1 MECTYT
7 YEFTVD
13 EFGRPGGMYSLA
25 DLPIVA
31 IKELTRTGTIITQDS
46 VNKLYEIKDNGRDP
60 GGFTVVV
67 PMKDVVL
74 NEEDFH
80 NPTPS

>member
-31 IKELTRTGTIITQDS
+31 IKELTRTGTIIAQDS
-46 VNKLYEIKDNGRDP
+46 ANQLYEIKDDGRDP

-67 PMKDVVL
+67 PMNQVVVSDQ
-74 NEEDFH
+74 E
-80 NPTPS
+80 